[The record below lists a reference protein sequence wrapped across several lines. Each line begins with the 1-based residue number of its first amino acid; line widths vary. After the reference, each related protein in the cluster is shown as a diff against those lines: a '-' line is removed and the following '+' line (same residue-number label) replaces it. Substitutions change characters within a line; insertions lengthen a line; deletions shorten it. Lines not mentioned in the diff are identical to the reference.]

1 MRCCKTSANAHS
13 GCHPAS
19 WSQHVNLIVPLG
31 RRIHH
36 RRAGERGPAAAQRHV
51 LEVAAG
57 RSRPVLAD
65 VHRGAPRGDSGV
77 AGAHLRGLPNHVSG
91 HRAGLLPALPRVPQ
105 VARAQGPGAKPRLY
119 RRGKSLCAMQ
129 PLDTCRLAM
138 LSGTSSRREM
148 RLTDVLGLCAGVHTL
163 CQLRAVCALPGGH
176 LHLSDIRPPGCSLWC
191 GHDFTPMSFREHG
204 RCM

>member
-1 MRCCKTSANAHS
+1 M
-13 GCHPAS
+13 PAS
-19 WSQHVNLIVPLG
+19 VDPQPHNGTFWRSLPGGPGLFWPMFIVALLAAIVASQALISAVFQ
-31 RRIHH
+31 ITYQ
-36 RRAGERGPAAAQRHV
+36 AI
-51 LEVAAG
+51 
-57 RSRPVLAD
+57 
-65 VHRGAPRGDSGV
+65 
-77 AGAHLRGLPNHVSG
+77 
-91 HRAGLLPALPRVPQ
+91 
-105 VARAQGPGAKPRLY
+105 AQGFFPRFHVY
-119 RRGKSLCAMQ
+119 HKSREHKGQVQSPACTDAGKSLCAKQ

-163 CQLRAVCALPGGH
+163 CQLRAVYALPGGH